1 MVPRA
6 DRANLR
12 RFCMADSLPA
22 LRAAFEGR
30 DDLLA
35 LTLPAIGDRLADEE
49 AADLLLELGE
59 HVGVGTLGAL
69 VQSEEAARLLVRG
82 LVAPSR
88 QRLLAALTRLART
101 QPALVWRS
109 APEPSPTVEA
119 PPPTKPALTAWLKKH
134 GVEEW
139 LGAPARH
146 VRPFLQVTLFAE
158 GADAL
163 VTIEDLLEGRGPV
176 SRVARG
182 LTSAY
187 ENAARTFLR
196 YRAIRAAK
204 AKEREEL
211 WGERPTE
218 PTLRALSV
226 RLHEAVRTLD
236 PETTEAPVFL
246 AGTERLGVVLE
257 PPGMRMSFRDGS
269 RVLEVSLGF
278 SGYEEGPVR
287 LEVSHGGPPEKSPHL
302 RAVLEWTLDAV
313 HDPKHPLHA
322 TLAHALSQPTW
333 TRFVDAL
340 AASLELPKESEED
353 RRLVWRLDPA
363 DAPGE
368 LPGLSPSIQKRTGKT
383 GRWTS
388 GANTK
393 AEKVEPELAQ
403 EGDRPVLDTL
413 SGLDSL
419 DFATRQRRLVHAL
432 RFLIGHPRVYVDK
445 TRVHVRETVP
455 TLALVPS
462 DPNEPQR
469 GLRLVIRV
477 GDTEVPSERVA
488 RDEMLASLEGDVLLL
503 APVDPRVARV
513 ARALGSFPAQ
523 LPSAAHD
530 RVLALL
536 PRLQPAA
543 ELAMPSSLRGERVDA
558 DPTIVARLVPDEDTL
573 TFSFRVRPLP
583 GDATWP
589 AGRGPA
595 LVFGLDGD
603 GRRVHAERD
612 LESEAKRH
620 RAIRDE
626 LGLADEE
633 TTRIDD
639 LERALVLLSDLEA
652 QAQKGACVLEWPAK
666 RWKRVGVAGDLRVR
680 VRRAGAWLGVEGEVD
695 VEGKP
700 VPLAALLT
708 AVREG
713 KRYVRVGNGRFATIR
728 DDLRARL
735 EGVSDVLYENEEGL
749 AAGLAAAAE
758 LRKIAE
764 DVEGDEWLEL
774 LAKMNAAEGFDPPL
788 PETLRAD
795 LRGYQ
800 RDGYR
805 WLSRLASWGAGACLA
820 DEMGLGK
827 TVQALALLV
836 HRQDEGPALV
846 VAPTSVGAGWARE
859 AERFAPTLRVIDY
872 RGAKREVL
880 LKDVGRGDLVLTSYD
895 LLARDDAAL
904 EKVRF
909 ATIVFDEAQAL
920 KNARTQR
927 AKAARRLQGDF
938 RLALTGTP
946 LENHLGE
953 LWSLYSIVSP
963 GFLGSWPH
971 FGKRYATPIERDGDA
986 DKRAALGQRLRPFLL
1001 RRTKK
1006 EVTPELPPRTEVV
1019 RPVELSE
1026 AERNLYDA
1034 VRRDALENLVAP
1046 GDGARAENKRRFDV
1060 LAAMT
1065 RLRLLASHPR
1075 LVDAASPVRSS
1086 KLQAFLELVDE
1097 LRADGHRALVFS
1109 QFTSLL
1115 RLVRDALDLRGIRS
1129 LYLDGSTPVKRRAEL
1144 VNAWQEGDDPLFLI
1158 SLKAGGTGLNLTAA
1172 DTVIHLDPWWNPAVE
1187 DQASDRAHR
1196 IGQDKPV
1203 TIVRLVAQ
1211 DTIEEA
1217 VLALHGDKRALFQGV
1232 LEGAGEAAK
1241 LDTKE
1246 LMALI
1251 RGED

>member
-1 MVPRA
+1 
-6 DRANLR
+6 
-12 RFCMADSLPA
+12 MADSLPA

-30 DDLLA
+30 EDLLA
-35 LTLPAIGDRLADEE
+35 LHLPALGDRLADEE

-59 HVGVGTLGAL
+59 HVGAGTLGAL
-69 VQSEEAARLLVRG
+69 VASDEAGRLLARG
-82 LVAPSR
+82 LVGTSR
-88 QRLLAALTRLART
+88 QRLLAALTRLARMG
-101 QPALVWRS
+101 PVHVWRS
-109 APEPSPTVEA
+109 APEPSPSVEA
-119 PPPTKPALTAWLKKH
+119 PPSTKPGLMTWVKKH
-134 GVEEW
+134 RIEGW

-163 VTIEDLLEGRGPV
+163 ITIEDLLEGRGPV
-176 SRVARG
+176 SRVTRG

-204 AKEREEL
+204 AAEREAL
-211 WGERPTE
+211 WSERPAE

-226 RLHEAVRTLD
+226 RLHEALRTLD
-236 PETTEAPVFL
+236 PEATEAPVFL
-246 AGTERLGVVLE
+246 SGAERLAVVLE
-257 PPGMRMSFRDGS
+257 PPGVRMSFRDGTKL
-269 RVLEVSLGF
+269 LEVTLAF
-278 SGYEEGPVR
+278 SGYEEGPIR
-287 LEVSHGGPPEKSPHL
+287 LGLTHGGQTHPGPPESSPHV

-313 HDPKHPLHA
+313 HDPKNPLHA
-322 TLAHALSQPTW
+322 TLVHALAQPTW

-340 AASLELPKESEED
+340 AASLEQPKEIEDD

-363 DAPGE
+363 ERPGA
-368 LPGLSPSIQKRTGKT
+368 LPDLSPSIQKRTGKS

-388 GANTK
+388 GSSTK
-393 AEKVEPELAQ
+393 ADKVDPDLAQ

-413 SGLDSL
+413 TGLDGL
-419 DFATRQRRLVHAL
+419 DHATRERRLAHAL
-432 RFLIGHPRVYVDK
+432 RLLVGHPRVFVDK
-445 TRVHVRETVP
+445 ARVHVRETVP
-455 TLALVPS
+455 TFALVPA
-462 DPNEPQR
+462 DPVEPQR

-477 GDTEVPSERVA
+477 VETEVPWETVA
-488 RDEMLASLEGDVLLL
+488 RAELLASFEGDVLWL
-503 APVDPRVARV
+503 APIDPRVARV
-513 ARALGSFPAQ
+513 ARALGTFPAQ
-523 LPSAAHD
+523 LPTAAHD
-530 RVLALL
+530 RVLSLL

-543 ELAMPSSLRGERVDA
+543 ELAMPSALRGERADA
-558 DPTIVARLVPDEDTL
+558 DGTIVARLVPDDDTL
-573 TFSFRVRPLP
+573 TLSFRVRPLA

-595 LVFGLDGD
+595 LVFGLDAE

-612 LESEAKRH
+612 LQSEARRH

-633 TTRIDD
+633 TTRVDD

-652 QAQKGACVLEWPAK
+652 QAKKGACVLEWPAK
-666 RWKRVGVAGDLRVR
+666 RWKRVGVASDLRVR

-695 VEGKP
+695 VEGKS

-713 KRYVRVGNGRFATIR
+713 KRYVRVGQGRFATIQ

-735 EGVSDVLYENEEGL
+735 EGVSDVLYETEDGL

-758 LRKIAE
+758 LRQIAE
-764 DVEGDEWLEL
+764 EVDGEEWLEL
-774 LAKMNAAEGFDPPL
+774 LARMSAAEGYDPAL
-788 PETLRAD
+788 PKELHAELRH
-795 LRGYQ
+795 YQ
-800 RDGYR
+800 REGFR
-805 WLSRLASWGAGACLA
+805 WLARLASWGAGACLA

-836 HRQDEGPALV
+836 HRQAEGPALV

-859 AERFAPTLRVIDY
+859 AERFAPTLRVVDY
-872 RGAKREVL
+872 RGARREAL
-880 LKDVGRGDLVLTSYD
+880 LKDLGRGDLVITSYD

-927 AKAARRLQGDF
+927 TKAARRLQGDF

-953 LWSLYSIVSP
+953 LWSLLSIVSP
-963 GFLGSWPH
+963 GFLGSWAH
-971 FGKRYATPIERDGDA
+971 FAKRYANPIERDGDT
-986 DKRAALGQRLRPFLL
+986 DKRASLGRRLRPFLL

-1019 RPVELSE
+1019 RPVELSV
-1026 AERNLYDA
+1026 AERSLYDA
-1034 VRRDALENLVAP
+1034 ARRDALESLVVP
-1046 GDGARAENKRRFDV
+1046 TEGAREQNKRRFDV

-1065 RLRLLASHPR
+1065 RLRLLSCHPR
-1075 LVDAASPVRSS
+1075 LVDAASPVASS
-1086 KLQAFLELVDE
+1086 KLAAFLELVEE

-1115 RLVRDALDLRGIRS
+1115 RLVRDALDLRGVRS
-1129 LYLDGSTPVKRRAEL
+1129 LYLDGATPVKRRAEL
-1144 VNAWQEGDDPLFLI
+1144 VDAWQQGDDPLFLI

-1172 DTVIHLDPWWNPAVE
+1172 DTVVHLDPWWNPAVE

-1203 TIVRLVAQ
+1203 TVVRLVAQ
-1211 DTIEEA
+1211 ETIEES

-1232 LEGAGEAAK
+1232 LDGTGEAAK

-1246 LMALI
+1246 LVALI
-1251 RGED
+1251 RGDD

>member
-1 MVPRA
+1 
-6 DRANLR
+6 
-12 RFCMADSLPA
+12 MADSLPA
-22 LRAAFEGR
+22 LRAAFDGR
-30 DDLLA
+30 NDLLA
-35 LTLPAIGDRLADEE
+35 LSLADVGDRLADEE
-49 AADLLLELGE
+49 AADLLLELGD
-59 HVGVGTLGAL
+59 HVGVGSLGAL
-69 VQSEEAARLLVRG
+69 VESDEAARLLLRG

-101 QPALVWRS
+101 TPAHVWRS
-109 APEPSPTVEA
+109 APEPSPGVEP
-119 PPPTKPALTAWLKKH
+119 PPPTKPALQAWLKKH
-134 GVEEW
+134 GIEEW
-139 LGAPARH
+139 LGAPARQ

-158 GADAL
+158 ANDSL
-163 VTIEDLLEGRGPV
+163 VTVEDLLEGRGPT

-182 LTSAY
+182 LTTAY

-196 YRAIRAAK
+196 YRAIRAGK
-204 AKEREEL
+204 AREREEL
-211 WGERPTE
+211 WNDRPTE

-226 RLHEAVRTLD
+226 RLHEAMRTLD
-236 PETTEAPVFL
+236 SEATEAPVFL

-257 PPGMRMSFRDGS
+257 PPGVSMRFRDGTKL
-269 RVLEVSLGF
+269 LEVTLGF
-278 SGYEEGPVR
+278 SGYEEGPIR
-287 LEVSHGGPPEKSPHL
+287 LDLSHGGPPERSPHV

-313 HDPKHPLHA
+313 HDPKHALHG

-340 AASLELPKESEED
+340 AASLELPKEAEDD

-363 DAPGE
+363 DAPGA
-368 LPGLSPSIQKRTGKT
+368 LPALAPSIQKRTGKS

-388 GANTK
+388 GAATK
-393 AEKVEPELAQ
+393 ADKVEPELAQ

-413 SGLDSL
+413 TGLDGL
-419 DFATRQRRLVHAL
+419 DFATRERRLAHAL
-432 RFLIGHPRVYVDK
+432 RLLVGHPRVFAEK
-445 TRVHVRETVP
+445 SRVHVRETVP

-462 DPNEPQR
+462 DPAEPQR
-469 GLRLVIRV
+469 GLRLVVRV
-477 GDTEVPSERVA
+477 GETEVPPHTVA
-488 RDEMLASLEGDVLLL
+488 REELLASYEGDVLFL
-503 APVDPRVARV
+503 APVDPRVARM
-513 ARALGSFPAQ
+513 ARALESFPAF
-523 LPSAAHD
+523 LPTAAHD
-530 RVLALL
+530 RVLTLL

-558 DPTIVARLVPDEDTL
+558 DSTIVARLVPDDDTL
-573 TFSFRVRPLP
+573 TLSFRVRPLP

-595 LVFGLDGD
+595 LVFGLDPD

-612 LESEAKRH
+612 LESEVKRH
-620 RAIRDE
+620 RMLRDE

-633 TTRIDD
+633 TTRVDD
-639 LERALVLLSDLEA
+639 LERSLVLLADLEA
-652 QAQKGACVLEWPAK
+652 QAKKGACTLEWPAK

-695 VEGKP
+695 VEGKA
-700 VPLAALLT
+700 VPLSALLT

-713 KRYVRVGNGRFATIR
+713 KRFVRVGAGRFATIQ

-735 EGVSDVLYENEEGL
+735 EGVSDVLYDTEEGL

-758 LRKIAE
+758 LQKIAE
-764 DVEGDEWLEL
+764 NVEGEEWLEL
-774 LAKMNAAEGFDPPL
+774 LARMNAAEGYDPPL
-788 PETLRAD
+788 PTDLRAD

-800 RDGYR
+800 RDGFR
-805 WLSRLASWGAGACLA
+805 WLARLSSWGAGACLA

-836 HRQDEGPALV
+836 HRQADGPALV

-872 RGAKREVL
+872 RGARREAL
-880 LKDVGRGDLVLTSYD
+880 LEDVGRGDLVLTSYD
-895 LLARDDAAL
+895 LLARDDGAL
-904 EKVRF
+904 ANVRF
-909 ATIVFDEAQAL
+909 GTIVFDEAQAL

-953 LWSLYSIVSP
+953 LWSLFAIVSP
-963 GFLGSWPH
+963 GFLGSWAH
-971 FGKRYATPIERDGDA
+971 FSKRFANPIERDGDTE
-986 DKRAALGQRLRPFLL
+986 KRGALGQRLRPFLL

-1006 EVTPELPPRTEVV
+1006 EVTPELPPRTDVV
-1019 RPVELSE
+1019 RPVELSD

-1034 VRRDALENLVAP
+1034 IRRDALESLVAP
-1046 GDGARAENKRRFDV
+1046 GAGGARAESKRRFDV

-1065 RLRLLASHPR
+1065 RLRLLACHPR
-1075 LVDAASPVRSS
+1075 LVDAASSVPSS
-1086 KLQAFLELVDE
+1086 KLAAFLELIEE

-1129 LYLDGSTPVKRRAEL
+1129 LYLDGSTPVKKRADL
-1144 VNAWQEGDDPLFLI
+1144 VQAWQDGDDPLFLI

-1203 TIVRLVAQ
+1203 TVVRLVAQ
-1211 DTIEEA
+1211 ETIEES

-1232 LEGAGEAAK
+1232 LEGTGEAAK
-1241 LDTKE
+1241 LDTQE

-1251 RGED
+1251 RGPE